1 MMLAVTPALL
11 FLGAARRR
19 PGASVALLGAML
31 VLAAAKLVWCGST
44 LATVIGSSLLPF
56 YAMTLAGR
64 RPYVLDGAA
73 FTASLVTQ
81 GGRGLAS
88 YGRSGLEFGR
98 RFAPSNVIAF
108 ALPAVIGVAFS
119 LLFVLANPDLVE
131 SVSQTLSHLFEHTR
145 NWLGQI
151 SVGET
156 LFLFGVAWI
165 AVGLLRPTFNTVRE
179 RITARDVAEPSDSGP
194 MEVAPRPL
202 FLAWRNTLVVV
213 ILVYSIYLS
222 FEIHTLWF
230 RVFPKGFYY
239 SGYAHEGAA
248 WLTIGLALA
257 TSILSLIFRGRIL
270 RDCRVGQ
277 LQWLASAWSLENL
290 LLAASVYNRLLIYV
304 RFNGLTSMRIVGFY
318 GVSAVVVGFL
328 FVLLKII
335 KRRDFAWLLERHLW
349 TVCLAIYLY
358 AITPVDALTTRYN
371 VSRVLAGD
379 LPPCVQLTEHFL
391 STEGLLALEPLLDSS
406 NATIK
411 TGIAALLDTRRA
423 ELETS
428 KLEVPDWTAY
438 QVCDARFLA
447 RFRKRSPRGG
457 QFQ

>member
-1 MMLAVTPALL
+1 M
-11 FLGAARRR
+11 
-19 PGASVALLGAML
+19 ALLGAML

-44 LATVIGSSLLPF
+44 LATVIGTSLLPF

-194 MEVAPRPL
+194 MDVAPRPL
-202 FLAWRNTLVVV
+202 FLACAIR
-213 ILVYSIYLS
+213 LS
-222 FEIHTLWF
+222 
-230 RVFPKGFYY
+230 
-239 SGYAHEGAA
+239 
-248 WLTIGLALA
+248 
-257 TSILSLIFRGRIL
+257 
-270 RDCRVGQ
+270 
-277 LQWLASAWSLENL
+277 
-290 LLAASVYNRLLIYV
+290 
-304 RFNGLTSMRIVGFY
+304 
-318 GVSAVVVGFL
+318 
-328 FVLLKII
+328 
-335 KRRDFAWLLERHLW
+335 
-349 TVCLAIYLY
+349 
-358 AITPVDALTTRYN
+358 
-371 VSRVLAGD
+371 
-379 LPPCVQLTEHFL
+379 
-391 STEGLLALEPLLDSS
+391 
-406 NATIK
+406 
-411 TGIAALLDTRRA
+411 
-423 ELETS
+423 
-428 KLEVPDWTAY
+428 
-438 QVCDARFLA
+438 
-447 RFRKRSPRGG
+447 
-457 QFQ
+457 